1 MNLYNLALSGLN
13 ASQAGLE
20 TTSHNINNQTTVGYT
35 RQRVLTSTAGATATG
50 QGFVGRGVKVDT
62 IERQYDSFLYR
73 QLVGSRGTAAQYT
86 THLDQLSQINDFLAD
101 RTVGITPALNE
112 FFKSINSAASSPAD
126 PAVRQ
131 DLLGKSNS
139 LATQLNSAYRE
150 LQNQRDGLNTQIST
164 TVEQVNSYLNRIN
177 DLNQQIIVAQGKS
190 GQPANDLLDQRDQAV
205 SELNELVGIRYYEQG
220 NGSISITLQGGQTL
234 LSGVTVHPLKAVT
247 SASDPRSTV
256 LAYDTPAGGGS
267 TVTVELKDSEI
278 SGGKL
283 GGFLAFRH
291 DSLDQAQNQLGQL
304 AVGLAMALNAQHAQ
318 GIDLNGD
325 PGEAMFSL
333 SSPIAM
339 SNSAN
344 AGSGGFTAQY
354 TDANAIKASGYKIVY
369 DGTDYQVTRLS
380 DGQTFTPTPDATGAL
395 VFDGL
400 TLNPLGV
407 PAAGDSWQLE
417 GTRDAARDITAII
430 SDPAKLALADASGG
444 TSNGNNGLALAK
456 LQTAKVLGGGTMSLN
471 EAFST
476 LVNNVG
482 VQTQRLQ
489 SSNKA
494 QDDLVKQHYAAQQAV
509 SGVNLDEEYVNLQIY
524 QTQYQASAKILE
536 IAGTVFD
543 SLLGLR

>member
-50 QGFVGRGVKVDT
+50 QGFVGRGVRVDT

-73 QLVGSRGTAAQYT
+73 QLVGSRGTGAQYT
-86 THLDQLSQINDFLAD
+86 TQLDQLSQINDFLSD
-101 RTVGITPALNE
+101 RTVGITPALND

-131 DLLGKSNS
+131 DLLGKANS

-164 TVEQVNSYLNRIN
+164 TVEQVNSYLSRIN
-177 DLNQQIIVAQGKS
+177 ELNQQIVVAQGKS

-205 SELNELVGIRYYEQG
+205 SELNELVGIRYYEQ
-220 NGSISITLQGGQTL
+220 NGAISITLQGGQTL
-234 LSGVTVHPLKAVT
+234 LSGVTVHPLKAVP
-247 SASDPRSTV
+247 SQADPRRTV
-256 LAYDTPAGGGS
+256 LAYDTPAGGGT
-267 TVTVELKDSEI
+267 TVTVELADSEV
-278 SGGKL
+278 SGGKI
-283 GGFLAFRH
+283 GGLLAFRR
-291 DSLDQAQNQLGQL
+291 DSLDQVQNQLGQL
-304 AVGLAMALNAQHAQ
+304 AVGLAMAVNAQHEK

-325 PGEAMFSL
+325 PGGAMFSL
-333 SSPIAM
+333 SDPTALA
-339 SNSAN
+339 NSRNTSDVGLAVK
-344 AGSGGFTAQY
+344 Y
-354 TDANAIKASGYKIVY
+354 TDANQIKASGYKIEF
-369 DGTDYQVTRLS
+369 DGADYQVTRLS
-380 DGQTFTPTPDATGAL
+380 DGQSITPTVDAATGAL
-395 VFDGL
+395 SFDGL
-400 TLNPLGV
+400 TVTPSDV
-407 PAAGDSWQLE
+407 PHAGDSWQLE

-430 SDPAKLALADASGG
+430 TDPAKLALADTAGG

-456 LQTAKVLGGGTMSLN
+456 LQTGKVLAGGTMSLN

-476 LVNNVG
+476 MVNNVG

-489 SSNKA
+489 SSSKA
-494 QDDLVKQHYAAQQAV
+494 QNDLITQHYAAQQGV

-543 SLLGLR
+543 TLLGLR

>member
-73 QLVGSRGTAAQYT
+73 QLVGSRGTGAEYS
-86 THLDQLSQINDFLAD
+86 THLDQLSQINDFLSD
-101 RTVGITPALNE
+101 RTVGITPALND
-112 FFKSINSAASSPAD
+112 FFTSINSAASSPAD

-131 DLLGKSNS
+131 DLLGKANS

-164 TVEQVNSYLNRIN
+164 TVEQVNSYLDRIN
-177 DLNQQIIVAQGKS
+177 DLNQQIVIAQGKS

-205 SELNELVGIRYYEQG
+205 SELNELVGIRFYEQ
-220 NGSISITLQGGQTL
+220 NGSVSITLQGGQTL

-256 LAYDTPAGGGS
+256 LAYDTPAGGGT
-267 TVTVELKDSEI
+267 TVTVELADSEI
-278 SGGKL
+278 TGGKL
-283 GGFLAFRH
+283 GGFLAFRR

-304 AVGLAMALNAQHAQ
+304 AVGLAMALNAQHEQ

-325 PGEAMFSL
+325 PGEALFSL
-333 SSPIAM
+333 SDPVAM
-339 SNSAN
+339 SNRNN
-344 AGSGGFTAQY
+344 AGNGGFTAQY
-354 TDANAIKASGYKIVY
+354 TDANAVQASGYQIVY
-369 DGTDYQVTRLS
+369 DGADYQVTRLS
-380 DGQTFTPTPDATGAL
+380 DGQTFTPTPDASGAL

-400 TLNPLGV
+400 TLTPSGV

-417 GTRDAARDITAII
+417 GTRDAARDITALI
-430 SDPAKLALADASGG
+430 SDPAKLALADTAGG
-444 TSNGNNGLALAK
+444 TSNGNNGLALAG
-456 LQTAKVLGGGTMSLN
+456 LQTDKVLGGGTMSLN

-489 SSNKA
+489 SSSKA
-494 QDDLVKQHYAAQQAV
+494 QDDLITQQYAAQQAV
-509 SGVNLDEEYVNLQIY
+509 AGVNLDEEYVNLQIY

-543 SLLGLR
+543 ALLGLR

>member
-35 RQRVLTSTAGATATG
+35 RQRVLTATAGATPTG

-73 QLVGSRGTAAQYT
+73 QLVNSRGTGAEYT
-86 THLDQLSQINDFLAD
+86 TQLDQLSQINDFLSD

-131 DLLGKSNS
+131 DLLGKANS
-139 LATQLNSAYRE
+139 LATQLNSAYRQ
-150 LQNQRDGLNTQIST
+150 LQDQRDGLNTQIST
-164 TVEQVNSYLNRIN
+164 TVEQVNSYLDRIN
-177 DLNQQIIVAQGKS
+177 QLNQQIVVAQGKS

-205 SELNELVGIRYYEQG
+205 SELNELVGIRYYEQ
-220 NGSISITLQGGQTL
+220 NGSVTITLQGGQTL
-234 LSGVTVHPLKAVT
+234 LSGTTVRPLKAVP
-247 SASDPRSTV
+247 SEADPRRTA
-256 LAYDTPAGGGS
+256 LAYDTPAGGGT
-267 TVTVELKDSEI
+267 TVTVELSDSEV

-283 GGFLAFRH
+283 GGLLAFRR
-291 DSLDQAQNQLGQL
+291 DSLDPIQNQLGQL
-304 AVGLAMALNAQHAQ
+304 AVGLAMAVNEQHAQ

-325 PGEAMFSL
+325 AGEPMFSL
-333 SSPIAM
+333 AAPAALA
-339 SNSAN
+339 NSKN
-344 AGSGGFTAQY
+344 AGTAGLTAEY
-354 TDANAIKASGYKIVY
+354 TDANQIKASAYKIVF
-369 DGTDYQVTRLS
+369 DGADYQVTRLS
-380 DGQTFTPTPDATGAL
+380 DGQAFTSTPDATTGAL
-395 VFDGL
+395 EFDGL
-400 TLNPLGV
+400 SITPSGV
-407 PAAGDSWQLE
+407 PAPGDSWQLE
-417 GTRDAARDITAII
+417 GTRDAARDIAVVI

-444 TSNGNNGLALAK
+444 TSNGNNGLALAN
-456 LQTAKVLGGGTMSLN
+456 LQTAKVLGNGTMSLN
-471 EAFST
+471 ESFST
-476 LVNNVG
+476 MVNNVG

-489 SSNKA
+489 SSSKA
-494 QDDLVKQHYAAQQAV
+494 QSDLIDQQYAAQQSV

-543 SLLGLR
+543 ALLGLR